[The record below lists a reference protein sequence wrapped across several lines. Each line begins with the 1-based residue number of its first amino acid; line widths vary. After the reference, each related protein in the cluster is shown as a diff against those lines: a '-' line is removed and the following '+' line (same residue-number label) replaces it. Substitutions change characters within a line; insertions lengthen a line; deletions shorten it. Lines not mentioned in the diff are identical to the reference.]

1 LDLIQTQAAQ
11 IMTRILSY
19 VIITPARNEARFI
32 ELTLRSVIAQSV
44 LPLKW
49 VIVSDGSTDG
59 TDEIVKRYATDY
71 PYIEL
76 VQMPER
82 RERNFAGKVHA
93 FNAGYSKVKDL
104 NYDVIVSLDAD
115 ISFDIDYFSLLLG
128 KLMEDP
134 ALGLVGTPF
143 QEISGQVYDYRFVS
157 IEHVSGACQVFRRA
171 CFEAIGGYLPVKGGS
186 IDHIAVISARMKGW
200 KTRTFTEKV
209 CLHHREMGTAQRSVL
224 TSKFKLGVK
233 DYTVGNHPLWELFR
247 TAHQMRMQPLG
258 FGGLALGA
266 GYFWAL
272 LRRFERPVSHEL
284 ISFHRREQLQR
295 LINFFN
301 RDSVRPTDIL
311 TQPSDPQI
319 GPRTVH

>member
-1 LDLIQTQAAQ
+1 MDLIQTQAAQ

-115 ISFDIDYFSLLLG
+115 ISFDIDYF
-128 KLMEDP
+128 
-134 ALGLVGTPF
+134 
-143 QEISGQVYDYRFVS
+143 
-157 IEHVSGACQVFRRA
+157 
-171 CFEAIGGYLPVKGGS
+171 
-186 IDHIAVISARMKGW
+186 
-200 KTRTFTEKV
+200 
-209 CLHHREMGTAQRSVL
+209 
-224 TSKFKLGVK
+224 
-233 DYTVGNHPLWELFR
+233 
-247 TAHQMRMQPLG
+247 
-258 FGGLALGA
+258 
-266 GYFWAL
+266 
-272 LRRFERPVSHEL
+272 
-284 ISFHRREQLQR
+284 
-295 LINFFN
+295 
-301 RDSVRPTDIL
+301 
-311 TQPSDPQI
+311 
-319 GPRTVH
+319 

>member
-1 LDLIQTQAAQ
+1 
-11 IMTRILSY
+11 MSRILSY

-32 ELTLRSVIAQSV
+32 ELTLRSVIAQTV

-59 TDEIVKRYATDY
+59 TDEIVKRYAADF

-93 FNAGYSKVKDL
+93 FNAGYAKVTDL

-115 ISFDIDYFSLLLG
+115 ISFDADYFSLLLVR
-128 KLMEDP
+128 LMAEP

-233 DYTVGNHPLWELFR
+233 DYSVGNHPLWELFR
-247 TAHQMRMQPLG
+247 TVHQMRMQPLG
-258 FGGLALGA
+258 LGGLALGA

-272 LRRFERPVSHEL
+272 LRRFERPVSREL
-284 ISFHRREQLQR
+284 INFHRREQLQR
-295 LINFFN
+295 LIKFFD
-301 RDSVRPTDIL
+301 RDSVRPADTL
-311 TQPSDPQI
+311 TQSSDPQI
-319 GPRTVH
+319 ERPTIH